1 MIDLKDFEYDE
12 LIEYLTSVGEKK
24 FRAEQIFSW
33 LHKGVESYDE
43 MTNLSKATREK
54 LEKETYVSTLK
65 IREKYV
71 SKIDGTVK
79 YLFELPD
86 GKKALLCVIITDL
99 RFVYQVKSAA
109 EWVVVFVHQR

>member
-43 MTNLSKATREK
+43 MTNLSKATR
-54 LEKETYVSTLK
+54 
-65 IREKYV
+65 
-71 SKIDGTVK
+71 
-79 YLFELPD
+79 
-86 GKKALLCVIITDL
+86 
-99 RFVYQVKSAA
+99 
-109 EWVVVFVHQR
+109 

>member
-33 LHKGVESYDE
+33 LHKGVENYDE

-54 LEKETYVSTLK
+54 LEKKRMFQRLK
-65 IREKYV
+65 SEKNMYR
-71 SKIDGTVK
+71 K
-79 YLFELPD
+79 
-86 GKKALLCVIITDL
+86 
-99 RFVYQVKSAA
+99 
-109 EWVVVFVHQR
+109 

>member
-1 MIDLKDFEYDE
+1 MIDLKGFEYDE
-12 LIEYLTSVGEKK
+12 LIEYLTSVG
-24 FRAEQIFSW
+24 EQIFSW

-71 SKIDGTVK
+71 SKIDGTENISLNFRTEIV
-79 YLFELPD
+79 
-86 GKKALLCVIITDL
+86 
-99 RFVYQVKSAA
+99 
-109 EWVVVFVHQR
+109 

>member
-1 MIDLKDFEYDE
+1 MIDLKGFEYDE

-43 MTNLSKATREK
+43 MTNLSKATRKK

-86 GKKALLCVIITDL
+86 GNCI
-99 RFVYQVKSAA
+99 
-109 EWVVVFVHQR
+109 

>member
-43 MTNLSKATREK
+43 MTNLSKAKGKNLKKKRMFQRLKSEK
-54 LEKETYVSTLK
+54 NMYRK
-65 IREKYV
+65 
-71 SKIDGTVK
+71 
-79 YLFELPD
+79 
-86 GKKALLCVIITDL
+86 
-99 RFVYQVKSAA
+99 
-109 EWVVVFVHQR
+109 

>member
-43 MTNLSKATREK
+43 MTNLSKANLKKKRMFQRLKSEK
-54 LEKETYVSTLK
+54 NMYRK
-65 IREKYV
+65 
-71 SKIDGTVK
+71 
-79 YLFELPD
+79 
-86 GKKALLCVIITDL
+86 
-99 RFVYQVKSAA
+99 
-109 EWVVVFVHQR
+109 

>member
-54 LEKETYVSTLK
+54 LEK
-65 IREKYV
+65 
-71 SKIDGTVK
+71 
-79 YLFELPD
+79 
-86 GKKALLCVIITDL
+86 
-99 RFVYQVKSAA
+99 
-109 EWVVVFVHQR
+109 